1 MITSSI
7 GPIHLRAPT
16 EAEAIRLEDRYR
28 AARRKPADGE
38 VIDGALYDNGLE
50 EVLACVTSHKASVL
64 HPSDGGLLD
73 DAPAL
78 FEQLAAEFRS
88 LGGAALNAEPCAEA
102 VTEDLARSFG
112 KKAVGLAYGGVQLV
126 ARKLT
131 WAEYTA
137 FATERDEANL
147 WSLLAKYG
155 KRCIVSHSQEEVAAL
170 CGKFPYFSMTI
181 GAKLYHV
188 AQGAVDSSLG
198 KSATA

>member
-1 MITSSI
+1 MIASAI
-7 GPIHLRAPT
+7 GPIHMRAPT

-38 VIDGALYDNGLE
+38 TVDGALYDNGLE
-50 EVLACVTSHKASVL
+50 EVLACVTSHKVSEL

-78 FEQLAAEFRS
+78 FEQMAAEFRS
-88 LGGAALNAEPCAEA
+88 LGGAGINAEPCAEA

-112 KKAVGLAYGGVQLV
+112 KKAVGLSYGGVQLV

-131 WAEYTA
+131 WAEYNA

-147 WSLLAKYG
+147 WGLLAKYG
-155 KRCIVSHSQEEVAAL
+155 KRCVVSHTQEEVAEL
-170 CGKFPYFSMTI
+170 CGRFPYFSMTI